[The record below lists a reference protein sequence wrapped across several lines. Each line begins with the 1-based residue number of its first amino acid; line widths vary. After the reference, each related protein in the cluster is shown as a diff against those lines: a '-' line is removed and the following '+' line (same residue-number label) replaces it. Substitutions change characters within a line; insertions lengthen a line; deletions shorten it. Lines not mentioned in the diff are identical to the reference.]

1 MKTKPK
7 DIPYCG
13 VREQKIA
20 ALSLESVNAEALD
33 TFIHM
38 IAERYKIHLRKDV
51 KQTGPPYTKDAILKE
66 FRFTNVRRE
75 HDKETKWVIQHITSN
90 RSLSYEDKL
99 LNCIL
104 FRLFNKHETAKLLG
118 MPIEFI
124 KFYDP
129 EVYRFAFAKQ
139 KKLQPSY
146 VFFTG
151 AFNTGG
157 LKRALKWY
165 LPEGRADSMEMRVMY
180 FMQYLMD
187 QGVTHYLTSKDAE
200 SPEAVCELLQSYMGI
215 GEFLAYQMFVDM
227 TYIDKFPFSENEFTI
242 AGPGAKMGLKYLF
255 HDTGGCT
262 AEELIFWLRDNWKD
276 LNQYNT
282 QSGGKHTLNPQKL
295 FQDLPEEDRVMNVMS
310 LENCLCEFSKYWRVK
325 NNLGRPRQKYK
336 PKTERR
342 SRGTDT

>member
-20 ALSLESVNAEALD
+20 ALTLESVNAEALD
-33 TFIHM
+33 TFIYM
-38 IAERYKIHLRKDV
+38 VAERYKIHLRKDV

-75 HDKETKWVIQHITSN
+75 HDKETKWVIQNITSN
-90 RSLSYEDKL
+90 KALSYEDKL

-104 FRLFNKHETAKLLG
+104 FRLFNKHETAELLG
-118 MPIEFI
+118 MPIEFT

-139 KKLQPSY
+139 RKLQPSY

-151 AFNTGG
+151 VFYTTGMKQG
-157 LKRALKWY
+157 LRKY
-165 LPEGRADSMEMRVMY
+165 LPDNAKDTMEMRVMHFLNRLY
-180 FMQYLMD
+180 RTGFSKKITNQDTPMD
-187 QGVTHYLTSKDAE
+187 A
-200 SPEAVCELLQSYMGI
+200 CNLLKKCAGI
-215 GEFLAYQMFVDM
+215 GEFLAYQIFVDM
-227 TYIDKFPFSENEFTI
+227 TYIDKFPFSENEYTI
-242 AGPGAKMGLKYLF
+242 AGPGAKLGLKYLF

-262 AEELIFWLRDNWKD
+262 AEELIFWLRDNWKV

-295 FQDLPEEDRVMNVMS
+295 FQDLPQEDRVMNVMS